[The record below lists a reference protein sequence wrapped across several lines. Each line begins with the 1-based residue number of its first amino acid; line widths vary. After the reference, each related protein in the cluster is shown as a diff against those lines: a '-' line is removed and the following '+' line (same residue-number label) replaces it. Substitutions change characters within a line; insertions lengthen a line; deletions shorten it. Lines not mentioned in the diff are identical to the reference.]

1 MRSGVRSI
9 PVLLLAVLLFAAALS
24 FGADLR
30 LSGNWTLDV
39 AQSDFGNAAKPAKST
54 AAYTVRGDVVNATQ
68 IVYLGGGQTKN
79 EMTWYLD
86 GLRHPS
92 QKPAPGYS
100 VSQWDGHT
108 FVNMRSSTDG
118 LYKETIRVTLSPDGA
133 TATET
138 VDIKTPQGTNREK
151 LVWRRAG

>member
-1 MRSGVRSI
+1 MRPGIRL
-9 PVLLLAVLLFAAALS
+9 VLVLLFAAVLS

-39 AQSDFGNAAKPAKST
+39 AHSDFGHATRPVKST
-54 AAYTVRGDVVNATQ
+54 ATYTVRGDVVNATQ
-68 IVYLGGGQTKN
+68 IIYIAGGQQKS

-100 VSQWDGHT
+100 VTQWDGHA
-108 FVNMRSSTDG
+108 FVDKRSSTDG

-138 VDIKTPQGTNREK
+138 VDSKTPQGTNREK
-151 LVWRRAG
+151 LIWRRAG